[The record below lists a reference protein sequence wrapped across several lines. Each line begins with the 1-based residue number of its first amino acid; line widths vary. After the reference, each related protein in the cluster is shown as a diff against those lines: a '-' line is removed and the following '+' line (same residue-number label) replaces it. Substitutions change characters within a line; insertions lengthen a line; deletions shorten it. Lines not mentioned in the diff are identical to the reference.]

1 MALAVLGILLSLLF
15 AVAALR
21 YLAIRPPDQT
31 DRIGARIFFI
41 VIGLPVLFVGVDLIS
56 QNTDALMHVFGY

>member
-1 MALAVLGILLSLLF
+1 MALAALGILLCLLF
-15 AVAALR
+15 AAAALR
-21 YLAIRPPDQT
+21 YLTIRPLDRF

-56 QNTDALMHVFGY
+56 QNTAALMYAFGY